1 MNSIMQQFYNT
12 PTVRQGVL
20 TLASPNG
27 ADGNMLD
34 DRQLLAVELQRMF
47 GELALSD
54 MQDCSA
60 LGLVS
65 ELGLASPLMHR
76 HSNHYHQ
83 HNTRNRFLTFHFT
96 HTNESNRFLFIL
108 SLLTYLP
115 SHRYRRSAKI

>member
-27 ADGNMLD
+27 SNGSNDAADTLD
-34 DRQLLAVELQRMF
+34 DRQLLAVELQRVF

-65 ELGLASPLMHR
+65 
-76 HSNHYHQ
+76 
-83 HNTRNRFLTFHFT
+83 
-96 HTNESNRFLFIL
+96 
-108 SLLTYLP
+108 
-115 SHRYRRSAKI
+115 